1 MHMIFLCVFRHPLRH
16 RSSTLDGG
24 HTSHTRGRQGGV
36 AVTPS
41 SLRCEHYLSHHLDQ
55 YSSLPRDL
63 TRVPPIFRSDDYHPR
78 LNQHH
83 QHAGYNPG
91 GIQRQQHQLPPSAAA
106 ASSRLAAG
114 DSAFRY
120 NNTAS
125 ARDPHLKVGVD
136 PSDRQTGDAATDAL
150 IQRSVRSGH

>member
-83 QHAGYNPG
+83 AAGYNPG

-106 ASSRLAAG
+106 ASSRLTAG
-114 DSAFRY
+114 DTAFRY

-125 ARDPHLKVGVD
+125 ARDPHPKVGVD

>member
-1 MHMIFLCVFRHPLRH
+1 MYDFFVCLRHPLRH

-78 LNQHH
+78 LNQHQVWPLTQFFLSPFCKKNH
-83 QHAGYNPG
+83 
-91 GIQRQQHQLPPSAAA
+91 
-106 ASSRLAAG
+106 
-114 DSAFRY
+114 
-120 NNTAS
+120 
-125 ARDPHLKVGVD
+125 
-136 PSDRQTGDAATDAL
+136 
-150 IQRSVRSGH
+150 